1 LRKQRKAEK
10 PEIITTRSS
19 LSKTKQ
25 KRSRRGKEAA
35 SSSEKQMDPNH
46 LTLLPSQEGREK

>member
-19 LSKTKQ
+19 LSKTK